1 MVGILH
7 LTLERERERVGWAVG
22 KEQNRA
28 HKKKIR
34 PENGY
39 LPLEVTSGSS
49 QSLLLPCS
57 THHNNKNH
65 FFNTLPFTT
74 SSQVLFLSL
83 PEEEEEDMK
92 IKGSLVDVDTQW
104 WALVLLGSPLLGT
117 Y

>member
-1 MVGILH
+1 M
-7 LTLERERERVGWAVG
+7 G

-28 HKKKIR
+28 HKKKNR

-39 LPLEVTSGSS
+39 LSLEVTSGSS

-74 SSQVLFLSL
+74 SSQVLSLSL
-83 PEEEEEDMK
+83 SLSLSEEEEEDMK
-92 IKGSLVDVDTQW
+92 IKGSLVDVDMQW